1 MKKTKTQAITQ
12 QQIEASVSE
21 LLSRLGFEEV
31 KITVEVDKEEVIAVD
46 LETPEGGILIGY
58 HGEILG
64 ALQLILSLIF
74 YRQSGQWQK
83 VSLDIGGYWQRRR
96 QQLEQMTQETASRV
110 KQSGKSEEM
119 PFLSSRERR
128 IIHEILA
135 ESEEAATE
143 SIGEGR
149 ERRLVIS
156 PK

>member
-1 MKKTKTQAITQ
+1 MKKTKTQLLTQ
-12 QQIEASVSE
+12 QQAESLVSE

-31 KITVEVDKEEVIAVD
+31 KIQVEVDEEEGIAVD

-64 ALQLILSLIF
+64 AMQLILSLIF

-83 VSLDIGGYWQRRR
+83 VNLDVGGYWQRRQ
-96 QQLEQMTQETASRV
+96 QQLEQMTQETAFRV
-110 KQSGKSEEM
+110 KESGKSEEM

-135 ESEEAATE
+135 ESQEATTE

>member
-1 MKKTKTQAITQ
+1 MKKTKTQLLTQ
-12 QQIEASVSE
+12 QQADDLVSE
-21 LLSRLGFEEV
+21 LLSRLGFDEV
-31 KITVEVDKEEVIAVD
+31 KIQVEVDKEKGIAVD

-83 VSLDIGGYWQRRR
+83 VSLDVGGYWQRR
-96 QQLEQMTQETASRV
+96 QEQLEQMTQETASRV
-110 KQSGKSEEM
+110 KESGKSEEM

-135 ESEEAATE
+135 ESQEATTE

>member
-1 MKKTKTQAITQ
+1 MKKTKTHLLTQ
-12 QQIEASVSE
+12 QQVEGLVSE
-21 LLSRLGFEEV
+21 LLSRLGFVEI
-31 KITVEVDKEEVIAVD
+31 KIMAEVDKEEVVVD

-74 YRQSGQWQK
+74 YRQGGQWQK
-83 VSLDIGGYWQRRR
+83 VSLDVGGYWQRRR
-96 QQLEQMTQETASRV
+96 QQLEQMAQETASRV

-128 IIHEILA
+128 TIHEILA
-135 ESEEAATE
+135 ESQEATTE

-156 PK
+156 PR